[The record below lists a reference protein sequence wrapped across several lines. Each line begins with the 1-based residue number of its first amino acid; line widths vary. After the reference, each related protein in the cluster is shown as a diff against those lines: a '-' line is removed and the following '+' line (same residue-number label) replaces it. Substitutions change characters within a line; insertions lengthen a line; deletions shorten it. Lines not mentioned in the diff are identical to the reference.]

1 MSPEEVRSG
10 MRVRVME
17 RYRVEQRRDLVG
29 TVVACYGGEDYMAV
43 DVHLDGGQY
52 RLFWPR
58 DLEEISSSPK
68 AWWRLLLGWGSAG

>member
-17 RYRVEQRRDLVG
+17 RCRVEQRRDLVG

-43 DVHLDGGQY
+43 DVH
-52 RLFWPR
+52 
-58 DLEEISSSPK
+58 
-68 AWWRLLLGWGSAG
+68 

>member
-1 MSPEEVRSG
+1 MSPEQVRSG

-17 RYRVEQRRDLVG
+17 RYRVEQRRDVAG
-29 TVVACYGGEDYMAV
+29 TVVARYGGEDYMAV

-58 DLEEISSSPK
+58 DLEEISSPK
-68 AWWRLLLGWGSAG
+68 AWWRFLLGWGSVG